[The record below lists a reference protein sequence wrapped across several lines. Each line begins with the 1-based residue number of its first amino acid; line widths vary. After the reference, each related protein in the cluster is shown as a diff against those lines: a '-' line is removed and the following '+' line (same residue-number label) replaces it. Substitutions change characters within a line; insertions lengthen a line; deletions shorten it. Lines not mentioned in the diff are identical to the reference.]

1 MAPVI
6 GHNSVTV
13 VPADGGVERY
23 TGARCEV
30 AILAPIL
37 PVTGAPTHLKSRAAC
52 RRDEQS
58 SCQNWK
64 QLEELSSHF
73 NLQKWRRSEKDS
85 GATAAP

>member
-37 PVTGAPTHLKSRAAC
+37 PVTGALTHLKS
-52 RRDEQS
+52 
-58 SCQNWK
+58 
-64 QLEELSSHF
+64 
-73 NLQKWRRSEKDS
+73 
-85 GATAAP
+85 